1 MTAAGNVEDAVE
13 KLENDDDDCP
23 SFFGRQQQQETLE
36 SRTWRVRGGD
46 DPPCNHNN
54 AELRVS
60 RLVERGSVR
69 QGNTKKTKKNQCAS
83 RHFSRIPWKPLDS
96 PLSRV
101 SAEGGGGGADSS
113 YKQTPRTGS
122 DASALGPLPNR
133 FSGPTVFGAP
143 HSSGA

>member
-54 AELRVS
+54 VELRVS

-69 QGNTKKTKKNQCAS
+69 QGNTKKTKKTSAQVAIFLAS
-83 RHFSRIPWKPLDS
+83 PGNHL
-96 PLSRV
+96 
-101 SAEGGGGGADSS
+101 
-113 YKQTPRTGS
+113 TPHCPG
-122 DASALGPLPNR
+122 
-133 FSGPTVFGAP
+133 
-143 HSSGA
+143 